1 VSAYKMYFRTE
12 KGLILRHGNVTFYRT
27 GPLYPFSDQGDV
39 QRISFAI
46 YKSFDHVVTPYL
58 YEEPL
63 VGWPEQKVFW
73 AAKHGPCVGIAP
85 ISPFSRNPYQ
95 DATGFVD
102 GSRPKNKTT
111 GIKKPLGWGWARNKK
126 MAG

>member
-1 VSAYKMYFRTE
+1 MYWFVPYIRT
-12 KGLILRHGNVTFYRT
+12 
-27 GPLYPFSDQGDV
+27 DQGDV

-46 YKSFDHVVTPYL
+46 YKSFHQVVTPYL

-102 GSRPKNKTT
+102 GSLPNNKTT
-111 GIKKPLGWGWARNKK
+111 SIKKPRSGGWVRNKK
-126 MAG
+126 TAG